1 MLNKT
6 QLIGH
11 LGRDPELRRT
21 ADGAPVANLSLAT
34 TERWTDKQG
43 QAQERTEWHRV
54 VLFARTAEIA
64 ERYLSVGSLV
74 YIEGRLRTRRW
85 NDDNGQERQRTEV
98 VAERLK
104 LLDRRPAEADRP
116 AAATATATGATG
128 RTGSKGPSA
137 RRAPEPAVADIDDDM
152 PF

>member
-1 MLNKT
+1 MA
-6 QLIGH
+6 H
-11 LGRDPELRRT
+11 
-21 ADGAPVANLSLAT
+21 LSLAT

-64 ERYLSVGSLV
+64 ERYLRCGSLIYV
-74 YIEGRLRTRRW
+74 EGRLQTRRW

-104 LLDRRPAEADRP
+104 LLDRRPAEAAPP
-116 AAATATATGATG
+116 AAATATGANA
-128 RTGSKGPSA
+128 RTKPAGPPA
-137 RRAPEPAVADIDDDM
+137 RRAPEPAVADFNDDL

>member
-21 ADGAPVANLSLAT
+21 AEGATIANLSLAT

-64 ERYLSVGSLV
+64 EQYLHAGSLV
-74 YIEGRLRTRRW
+74 YIEGRLQTRRW

-104 LLDRRPAEADRP
+104 LLDRRPAEAKPP
-116 AAATATATGATG
+116 AVATATRANA
-128 RTGSKGPSA
+128 RIEPARQPA
-137 RRAPEPAVADIDDDM
+137 RRAPEPAVADVNDDL

>member
-11 LGRDPELRRT
+11 LGQDPEVRRT
-21 ADGAPVANLSLAT
+21 ADGAPVATLSLAT

-43 QAQERTEWHRV
+43 QAQERTEWHHV

-64 ERYLSVGSLV
+64 ERYLCSGALV
-74 YIEGRLRTRRW
+74 YIEGRLQTRRW
-85 NDDNGQERQRTEV
+85 NDDKGQEHQRTEV

-104 LLDRRPAEADRP
+104 MLDRRPTEAERP
-116 AAATATATGATG
+116 TAASATGANS
-128 RTGSKGPSA
+128 RTRPNGQST
-137 RRAPEPAVADIDDDM
+137 RRAPDPSGADFDDAL

>member
-11 LGRDPELRRT
+11 LGRDPQVRHS
-21 ADGAPVANLSLAT
+21 ADGAPIANLSLAT

-64 ERYLSVGSLV
+64 ERYLSAGSLIYV
-74 YIEGRLRTRRW
+74 EGRLQTRRW

-104 LLDRRPAEADRP
+104 LLDRRPAEAERP
-116 AAATATATGATG
+116 AAATATSANARTGAAVQ
-128 RTGSKGPSA
+128 PA
-137 RRAPEPAVADIDDDM
+137 RRAPEPAVADFDDAL